1 MQGYYHSIET
11 FGTVDGPGIRYV
23 LFLSGCNLG
32 CAFCHNPDTWP
43 QGEKT
48 ITVDE
53 VLADLE
59 RYRSYYQSSGGG
71 LTVSGGEPL
80 LQPGFVAALFKAA
93 QAAGLHTLLDTS
105 GHCPPENLAAV
116 LTHTDMVQF
125 GLKAASPRL
134 HHRLTGTDHRLILAN
149 LHYTSLQSSRLV
161 VRYVLIPGLTDTP
174 EELGLLAGIITALP
188 NQPTVELLPYHTMG
202 CEKWEQLNR
211 PYALTGIPS
220 ATDQETE
227 RATGYLQSRGLT
239 VL

>member
-32 CAFCHNPDTWP
+32 CSFCHNPDTW
-43 QGEKT
+43 QRGQKT
-48 ITVDE
+48 ITVGE
-53 VLADLE
+53 VLADID

-227 RATGYLQSRGLT
+227 RATGYLHSRGLT

>member
-23 LFLSGCNLG
+23 LFLSGCTLG
-32 CAFCHNPDTWP
+32 CSFCHNPDTW
-43 QGEKT
+43 QRGEKT

-53 VLADLE
+53 VLADID

-116 LTHTDMVQF
+116 LTHTDIVQF
-125 GLKAASPRL
+125 GLKAASPQL
-134 HHRLTGTDHRLILAN
+134 HQRLTGTDHRLILTN
-149 LHYTSLQSSRLV
+149 LHYTALQAVGLI

-202 CEKWEQLNR
+202 CEKWEQLGR
-211 PYALTGIPS
+211 PYALAGIRS
-220 ATDQETE
+220 ATDQQTE
-227 RATGYLQSRGLT
+227 QTAGYLRSKGLT